1 MWLFLEDCLAA
12 QERLDFEQHLDNCS
26 ACRTA
31 LDEIVASPQVWSDAK
46 SYLSDLVD
54 ADKERSPLGDLEGYR
69 KMLGPTD
76 DPRMLGRVGSYEI
89 VGILGVGGMGVVFK
103 GFDLTLNRY
112 VAIKM
117 LSPIFHANGTA
128 KQRFMREGQ
137 SAAAVIHD
145 NVVAIHSIDQ
155 WQGAPYLV
163 MTYVRGE
170 SLRNRLAR
178 RGALSVREILRVGM
192 QIASGLAAAHSQGLI
207 HRDIKPANI
216 LLETEVDRLKIS
228 DFGLARTVD
237 DIRLTKSDTLIGTPQ
252 YMSPEQARDDALD
265 YRTDLFSLGSVL
277 YEGCT
282 GRPPFYAST
291 SYGVLRRIVESS
303 PPSVRQMNCDI
314 PEWLERIVKKLMEK
328 DRELRFASA
337 AEVEIVLRQCLA
349 HIEQPLLVSLPTA
362 VSSPPVIS
370 RFSVRNW
377 RLFMSIAALS
387 AVTVGGWLLFAQ
399 VGEKPPQ
406 KEQVPAADTKPVAE
420 EKAKPAAET
429 KPVVEEKA
437 KDLPKTQV
445 ANFRIQALG
454 TADVSGMHMTT
465 EFDLS
470 RLQMKSEFQRFGDD
484 RFSGGGAGGAGGGI
498 GGGTGGAGG
507 GVGGGAGG
515 AGGGGGSFTKPNLGI
530 ALNVETIKPDSTHF
544 VKLGS
549 KVKAVDDQGNEIESK
564 NLGPAIL
571 HFADIE
577 NQFPGAQFLYVFQKS
592 RDATKLVRLKGEL
605 LVTPGRK
612 LIVTFD
618 GTKKQT
624 KGEKKDAIKL
634 ESVASEDEGIKVT
647 INFPQTKNTKDA
659 RTAQERF
666 QAMMA
671 NRGAYSATLED
682 STGAIYQSQSG
693 TSGGGNATS
702 FTFNGSNVQGSMK
715 SSDGS
720 IQTFG
725 YPPLPEGRTIKAIH
739 ATMEDRTGEARSIPF
754 TLENIPLN

>member
-1 MWLFLEDCLAA
+1 
-12 QERLDFEQHLDNCS
+12 
-26 ACRTA
+26 
-31 LDEIVASPQVWSDAK
+31 
-46 SYLSDLVD
+46 
-54 ADKERSPLGDLEGYR
+54 
-69 KMLGPTD
+69 
-76 DPRMLGRVGSYEI
+76 
-89 VGILGVGGMGVVFK
+89 
-103 GFDLTLNRY
+103 
-112 VAIKM
+112 
-117 LSPIFHANGTA
+117 
-128 KQRFMREGQ
+128 
-137 SAAAVIHD
+137 
-145 NVVAIHSIDQ
+145 
-155 WQGAPYLV
+155 
-163 MTYVRGE
+163 
-170 SLRNRLAR
+170 
-178 RGALSVREILRVGM
+178 
-192 QIASGLAAAHSQGLI
+192 
-207 HRDIKPANI
+207 
-216 LLETEVDRLKIS
+216 
-228 DFGLARTVD
+228 
-237 DIRLTKSDTLIGTPQ
+237 
-252 YMSPEQARDDALD
+252 
-265 YRTDLFSLGSVL
+265 
-277 YEGCT
+277 
-282 GRPPFYAST
+282 
-291 SYGVLRRIVESS
+291 
-303 PPSVRQMNCDI
+303 MNCDI